1 MKKNKLPTWGY
12 KFLKPILSP
21 IFKFWYRPTIENKEY
36 IPTEGPIIIAGNHK
50 NIMDQCLVIIAT
62 KRVIHYMAKNEYF
75 KGPFAWFFKITGC
88 ISVNRQI
95 HDKEATSKAIEV
107 LNNKGAI
114 GIFPEGTRNK
124 TKEILLPLKL
134 GAVSM
139 AQKTKALIVPFAI
152 TGDYHFR
159 SSNLKIKFGKPFKVI
174 DDLEK
179 ANEKLKTEITNLL
192 KEN

>member
-36 IPTEGPIIIAGNHK
+36 IPKEGPIIIAGNHK

-62 KRVIHYMAKNEYF
+62 KRIIHYMAKNEYF

-95 HDKEATSKAIEV
+95 HDKEATAKAIEV
-107 LNNKGAI
+107 LNDKGAI

-124 TKEILLPLKL
+124 TKEILLPLKM

>member
-36 IPTEGPIIIAGNHK
+36 IPKEGPIIIAGNHK

-95 HDKEATSKAIEV
+95 HDKEATAKAIEV
-107 LNNKGAI
+107 LNDKGAI

-124 TKEILLPLKL
+124 TKEILLPLKM

>member
-1 MKKNKLPTWGY
+1 MKRNKLPTWGY

-36 IPTEGPIIIAGNHK
+36 IPKEGPIIIAGNHK

-95 HDKEATSKAIEV
+95 HDKEATAKAIEV
-107 LNNKGAI
+107 LNDKGAI

-124 TKEILLPLKL
+124 TKEILLPLKM

>member
-1 MKKNKLPTWGY
+1 MKKNKFPTWGY

-21 IFKFWYRPTIENKEY
+21 IFKFWYRPTIINKEY

-62 KRVIHYMAKNEYF
+62 KRIIHYMAKNEYF
-75 KGPFAWFFKITGC
+75 EGPFAWFFKITGC

-95 HDKEATSKAIEV
+95 HDKEATAKAIDV
-107 LNNKGAI
+107 LNDKGAI

-124 TKEILLPLKL
+124 TKEILLPLKM

-139 AQKTKALIVPFAI
+139 AKKTKALIVPFAI

-159 SSNLKIKFGKPFKVI
+159 TKNLKIKFGKPFKVE
-174 DDLEK
+174 DTLEK
-179 ANEKLKTEITNLL
+179 ANRTK
-192 KEN
+192 